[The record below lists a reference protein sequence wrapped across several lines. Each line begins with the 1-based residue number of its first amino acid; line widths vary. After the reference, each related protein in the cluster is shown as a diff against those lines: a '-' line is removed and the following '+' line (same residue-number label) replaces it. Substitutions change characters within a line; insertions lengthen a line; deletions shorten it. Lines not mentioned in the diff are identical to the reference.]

1 MKAAM
6 QDVAPVLEKE
16 PLKFEHSKSQ
26 YKDLKSS
33 GQSIYIEK
41 PKEIS
46 LIKLF
51 REYSTVEKFILYRYS
66 IMEEKQT
73 VEETYVLKEVRADHS
88 QMERRVSLLSLICK
102 GTVMFKTAQF
112 IFNVSTSLKFAL
124 FALLYAQ
131 YLFDSKY
138 FTRAFML
145 PRMAHYLRL
154 YQLGPSFTL
163 SQ

>member
-1 MKAAM
+1 M
-6 QDVAPVLEKE
+6 
-16 PLKFEHSKSQ
+16 KFEESKSQ

-33 GQSIYIEK
+33 GQPIYAAK

-46 LIKLF
+46 FFTLF

-88 QMERRVSLLSLICK
+88 LMERRVSLLSLICK
-102 GTVMFKTAQF
+102 GTIMFKTAKF
-112 IFNVSTSLKFAL
+112 IFNVSTSLKFAF

-145 PRMAHYLRL
+145 PRMSHYLRL
-154 YQLGPSFTL
+154 YQLGPSFPL

>member
-1 MKAAM
+1 M

-16 PLKFEHSKSQ
+16 PIKFEQSKSQ

-33 GQSIYIEK
+33 GQPIYLEK

-46 LIKLF
+46 LFTLF
-51 REYSTVEKFILYRYS
+51 KEYSTVEKFILYRYS

-73 VEETYVLKEVRADHS
+73 VEETYVLKEVRTDHS
-88 QMERRVSLLSLICK
+88 QMQRRVSLLSLICK
-102 GTVMFKTAQF
+102 GIIMFKTAQF
-112 IFNVSTSLKFAL
+112 IFNVSTSLRFAFL
-124 FALLYAQ
+124 SLLYAQ

-163 SQ
+163 SQQT